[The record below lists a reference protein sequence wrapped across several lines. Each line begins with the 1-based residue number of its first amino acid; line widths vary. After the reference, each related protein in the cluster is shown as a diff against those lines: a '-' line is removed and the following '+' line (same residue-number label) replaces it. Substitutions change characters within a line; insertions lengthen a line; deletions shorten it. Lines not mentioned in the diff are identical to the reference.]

1 MHIYYE
7 GRQEMFIAGSKTN
20 QEVGISS
27 HSVQL
32 SFENPFHGTP

>member
-27 HSVQL
+27 HRCITK
-32 SFENPFHGTP
+32 F